1 MNLFNSKF
9 FLIFRWGLFIL
20 SIPFFC
26 IGYFKDYFNIALIGI
41 VMIWICNL
49 IFSMENVRS
58 RIYFLIFNL
67 SQFVFLIANPVIS
80 ALRGEAWWER
90 FWLFA
95 ESFAVL
101 GVYLSTLCLY
111 LGAVIVSLF
120 LNHRDESKKNE
131 KGVIAKFEEK
141 YLQYVQI
148 VALAGLAITWI
159 CQMGTGIEKVIFM
172 QGRAYTDFYS
182 QFQSSIPYI
191 FQVAASMMQYFLCIF
206 LATKPN
212 KKWSF
217 AVLSL
222 YILSTIPS
230 LVIGIRNPFVLG
242 CLFAFLYYF
251 FRDALGDTKKW
262 IGRLEKGAMI
272 IAIPVAICLLG
283 AYTYVRSDAEIRPK
297 GIVNIFIDFFVNQ
310 GGSFNVLASARGAIP
325 YLPERAGRNYT
336 FGGFID
342 YITHGTIA
350 QTFFGASPLPDGNN
364 LVNALESNSFAH
376 NYSYIALGET
386 EYLKGNGL
394 GTSYILETYTDYG
407 YAGIIIFSILL
418 GALLI
423 YMMHWAKKNS
433 FTLLITLV
441 ALLNIFFIPRAE
453 ALGWLQFII
462 YLQFWIPVIGSVIGG
477 VVLYRLL
484 GMLKGNKNEKV

>member
-1 MNLFNSKF
+1 MML
-9 FLIFRWGLFIL
+9 LIRRILFIIRWVLCVL
-20 SIPFFC
+20 SIPLFYV
-26 IGYFKDYFNIALIGI
+26 GYFRDYFNITLIGI
-41 VMIWICNL
+41 VMIWICNIL
-49 IFSMENVRS
+49 FSVENIKS
-58 RIYFLIFNL
+58 RIFFLIFNL

-101 GVYLSTLCLY
+101 SVYLSTLCLY
-111 LGAVIVSLF
+111 FGAVIISLF
-120 LNHRDESKKNE
+120 LKHRVERKKNE
-131 KGVIAKFEEK
+131 EGFITKFEDK
-141 YLQYVQI
+141 YLPYIQI
-148 VALAGLAITWI
+148 VSLAGLAITWV
-159 CQMGTGIEKVIFM
+159 CQLGTGIEKVIFM
-172 QGRAYTDFYS
+172 QGREYTDFYS
-182 QFQSSIPYI
+182 QFQSSIPYV

-217 AVLSL
+217 SVLSL

-251 FRDALGDTKKW
+251 FRDAVGDTQKW
-262 IGRLEKGAMI
+262 IGRVEKGVTV

-283 AYTYVRSDAEIRPK
+283 AYTYVRSDTEIQPK
-297 GIVNIFIDFFVNQ
+297 GIVNIFIDFFSNQ
-310 GGSFNVLASARGAIP
+310 GESFNVLASARGAIP
-325 YLPERAGRNYT
+325 YLPERVGRNYT

-386 EYLKGNGL
+386 EYLKGHGL
-394 GTSYILETYTDYG
+394 GSSYILETYTDFG
-407 YAGIIIFSILL
+407 YIGIVVFSIIL
-418 GALLI
+418 GALLV
-423 YMMHWAKKNS
+423 YMMHFAKMNS
-433 FTLLITLV
+433 FTHLIVLV

-462 YLQFWIPVIGSVIGG
+462 YLQFWIPVVGVVIGA

-484 GMLKGNKNEKV
+484 EILKGNQNEKI